1 MARVSKAKSQV
12 TASRSMKAV
21 VAGLTVAALGYGSYA
36 AASLGGAERIAFE
49 VLRNGSPIGS
59 HTISFEQQGDQ
70 LIVDIEI
77 GLEVKFA
84 FFTVF
89 DYQHRNR
96 EVWQDG
102 RLIAID
108 TQTDNNG
115 DRHIVSGRATDDG
128 FLVNGKGE
136 QVLLP
141 GDIIPTSYWNPATRD
156 AQAMLNTQTG
166 ELIDVE
172 VTPKYIQAVDMP
184 WGESKGQLH
193 RISGDLELD
202 LWYDPAGCLLKLSF
216 EAPGD
221 GSTIDYRAD
230 YHMAERP
237 LPLAAEA
244 QTVPCE
250 S

>member
-1 MARVSKAKSQV
+1 MAPFCLAEPKRKASKVLK
-12 TASRSMKAV
+12 TLAV
-21 VAGLTVAALGYGSYA
+21 GLTLVGLGYGSYA
-36 AASLGGAERIAFE
+36 TASLGSAERIAFE
-49 VLRNGSPIGS
+49 VLRDGSPIGS
-59 HTISFEQQGDQ
+59 HTISFHQQDER

-84 FFTVF
+84 FFTLF

-96 EVWQDG
+96 EVWENG
-102 RLIAID
+102 RLVSID
-108 TQTDNNG
+108 TQTDDNG
-115 DRHIVSGRATDDG
+115 ERHEVSGRAMGDG
-128 FLVNGKGE
+128 FLVSGKEE

-141 GDIIPTSYWNPATRD
+141 ADVIPTSYWNPATRD
-156 AQAMLNTQTG
+156 AKALLNTQTG

-172 VTPKYIQAVDMP
+172 VTPKYTQAVEMP

-193 RISGDLELD
+193 RISGDLEVD
-202 LWYDPAGCLLKLSF
+202 LWYDPAGCLLKMSF
-216 EAPGD
+216 KAPGD
-221 GSTIDYRAD
+221 GSTINYRAN

-237 LPLAAEA
+237 EQLAASQ

>member
-1 MARVSKAKSQV
+1 MAPSFMGKSQ
-12 TASRSMKAV
+12 AKAPRLLKAAA
-21 VAGLTVAALGYGSYA
+21 AGAALLAMGFGSYA
-36 AASLGGAERIAFE
+36 TASLGGAERIAFE

-59 HTISFEQQGDQ
+59 HTISFQQNEDE
-70 LIVDIEI
+70 LVVDIEI

-96 EVWQDG
+96 EVWRDG

-115 DRHIVSGRATDDG
+115 ERHEISGRAMGDG
-128 FLVNGKGE
+128 FLVNGKDE
-136 QVLLP
+136 QILLP
-141 GDIIPTSYWNPATRD
+141 SDVIPTSYWNPATRA

-172 VTPKYIQAVDMP
+172 VTPKYIQAVEMP
-184 WGESKGQLH
+184 WGESRGQLH
-193 RISGDLELD
+193 RISGDLEVD
-202 LWYDPAGCLLKLSF
+202 LWYDPAGCLLKMSF
-216 EAPGD
+216 KAPGD

-237 LPLAAEA
+237 ETLAANQ